1 MYTRRYLQLG
11 LSKQWCRLP
20 HSPFY
25 QGLLREEL
33 TYRLMCIHTQM
44 FYKLVNVPG
53 ERATF
58 ACVQTSICSMQ
69 TVYLSMGKCKS
80 EKSNRTTFR
89 YIVIFKIKN
98 FKICVQCSIR
108 EFIDGLEMV
117 LGTH

>member
-1 MYTRRYLQLG
+1 
-11 LSKQWCRLP
+11 
-20 HSPFY
+20 
-25 QGLLREEL
+25 
-33 TYRLMCIHTQM
+33 M

-58 ACVQTSICSMQ
+58 AYVQTS
-69 TVYLSMGKCKS
+69 VPCKLFTCLW
-80 EKSNRTTFR
+80 ENVNPKKSNRTTFR

-108 EFIDGLEMV
+108 EFIDGLEVV